1 MVELLGEEE
10 EVVVEC
16 QTDRREEEEEEE
28 EHSWTV
34 RQLNQT
40 FPVPAE
46 LVKRRGNSSTLR
58 LSKR

>member
-16 QTDRREEEEEEE
+16 QTDRREEEE
-28 EHSWTV
+28 HSWTV

-46 LVKRRGNSSTLR
+46 LVNRRGNSSTLR

>member
-1 MVELLGEEE
+1 MAELLGEEE
-10 EVVVEC
+10 EVEVEC
-16 QTDRREEEEEEE
+16 QTDRGEEEEEE

-46 LVKRRGNSSTLR
+46 LVNRRGNSSTLR

>member
-16 QTDRREEEEEEE
+16 ETDWEEEEEE
-28 EHSWTV
+28 EHRWSV

-46 LVKRRGNSSTLR
+46 LVVRLGSSSKLR